1 MKRLILLLFVL
12 LAVGLFSESIIGE
25 FIGIDSDD
33 KPYIIDGSKELFID
47 RTNDIAVSTVT
58 VANTADETTM
68 WTGTIAANSL
78 IAGNL
83 LKFHADGEV
92 TNDGNHV
99 DNDITIRVRVG
110 GVEVVALTP
119 ATKALTDVMWHID
132 ANATQRTLGASGSR
146 AIHLH
151 LIVGDVDEQWV
162 LGVSTI
168 NTTINMD
175 VTVTAQWATAK
186 VTNTI
191 SLYQG
196 FMEYK
201 N

>member
-1 MKRLILLLFVL
+1 MKNIFLILFILFSIN
-12 LAVGLFSESIIGE
+12 LFSESIIAE
-25 FIGIDSDD
+25 FIGVDSDD

-47 RTNDIAVSTVT
+47 RTNDVAIITGT
-58 VANTADETTM
+58 CANTTDECTL
-68 WTGTIAANSL
+68 WTSSVSANSL
-78 IAGNL
+78 VAGCMF
-83 LKFHADGEV
+83 KFHADGEV
-92 TNDGNHV
+92 TNDGNHP

-119 ATKALTDVMWHID
+119 VTKALTDVMWHVD
-132 ANATQRTLGASGSR
+132 ANACQRTLGASGSR

-151 LIVGDVDEQWV
+151 LIVGDVDEQFV
-162 LGVSTI
+162 IGVSTI
-168 NTTINMD
+168 DTTANMD
-175 VTVTAQWATAK
+175 VTITAQWATAK
-186 VTNTI
+186 ATNTI